1 MRNVLS
7 LSAIL
12 LFCINVSVFGQA
24 TVSGRV
30 TIGSQPAAGIEVML
44 TSSDP
49 AVLNNNPP
57 PPISAQTDPD
67 GRYKLTSVPAGSY
80 RISAYAPAW
89 VAKVEG
95 NQGWLGRTLSV
106 SDGENVENI
115 DFIMTRGAVITGRV
129 TDSSGRG
136 LIEENIVIIPV
147 DADGRRL
154 NSQANRSAF
163 VRTDDRGVYRAFG
176 LPAGR
181 YRVGAGPEP
190 GNARIGTVS
199 GGRYMRTWHP
209 DTIDESAAG
218 IVAVETGQE
227 AEKVDITMVAAD
239 KNVLYSASGRVI
251 EAETGAPV
259 AGAMIMHTQMK
270 GDQPEGAAMNST
282 ASNSRGEFRID
293 SIPAGSYTL
302 TAVILQGGESYSE
315 PVRFEIESGDV
326 SGLEVRMIRGGSIS
340 GRIEIE
346 GGAPPEVIAGLT
358 KIEVS
363 AGPAEP
369 RQLFPFGGRGRVQ
382 PDGSF
387 RIAGLPPGKF
397 WIRYSNMVAPK
408 GLNLIRIEHNGADGS
423 MIELRERE
431 NLTGLRLI
439 MQYGS
444 GTLAGRVE
452 VRNGTIPAGSRMI
465 VTAMRSGAV
474 GAPEFYAE
482 VDNRGHFVLDGLAA
496 GNYTIRLGVSIPGA
510 GGQSTEQQVSVAG
523 SGRQEVTLVLDLSR
537 SGKEDE

>member
-1 MRNVLS
+1 MRKVLG

-12 LFCINVSVFGQA
+12 LFCINISVFGQA

-30 TIGSQPAAGIEVML
+30 TIGSQPAAGVEVML
-44 TSSDP
+44 GPSDP
-49 AVLNNNPP
+49 AALNNNPP
-57 PPISAQTDPD
+57 PPISAQTDAD
-67 GRYKLTSVPAGSY
+67 GRYKLANVRAGSY
-80 RISAYAPAW
+80 RITAYAPAW
-89 VAKVEG
+89 VAKIEG

-115 DFIMTRGAVITGRV
+115 DFILTRGAVITGRV

-136 LIEENIVIIPV
+136 LIEETVMLIPV
-147 DADGRRL
+147 DAEGKRARDPSRRGGMG
-154 NSQANRSAF
+154 
-163 VRTDDRGVYRAFG
+163 RTDDRGVYRIFG

-190 GNARIGTVS
+190 GNARMGAIG
-199 GGRYMRTWHP
+199 GGRYLRTWHP

-218 IVAVETGQE
+218 IVTVEAGEE
-227 AEKVDITMVAAD
+227 AEKIDIVMVAAD
-239 KNVLYSASGRVI
+239 KKTLYSASGRVI
-251 EAETGAPV
+251 DAETQAPV
-259 AGAMIMHTQMK
+259 AGAMILHTQMK
-270 GDQPEGAAMNST
+270 GDQPEGPAMNST

-293 SIPAGSYTL
+293 SIPAGSYTV

-315 PVRFEIESGDV
+315 PVRFDVEGGDV
-326 SGLEVRMIRGGSIS
+326 SGLDIRMIRGGSVS

-346 GGAPPEVIAGLT
+346 GGAPPEVMAGLT

-363 AGPAEP
+363 AGPAGP
-369 RQLFPFGGRGRVQ
+369 RSFGFFGGRSMVQ
-382 PDGSF
+382 SDGSF
-387 RIAGLPPGKF
+387 RITGLPHGK
-397 WIRYSNMVAPK
+397 ISIHYSNFTAPK

-423 MIELRERE
+423 IVELRERE
-431 NLTGLRLI
+431 NLTGVRLI
-439 MQYGS
+439 MQYGT

-452 VRNGTIPAGSRMI
+452 VRNGTIPAGSRMM

-482 VDNRGHFVLDGLAA
+482 VDNRGHFVLDGLAS

-510 GGQSTEQQVSVAG
+510 GGHSTVQQVSITG
-523 SGRQEVTLVLDLSR
+523 SGRQEITMILDLTR
-537 SGKEDE
+537 KEDE